1 MPWLHWPRDEPRQTF
16 PTCLT
21 CSLNLAEAGFIL
33 IGGGWQP
40 HGGRVAGV
48 AGAAGGQPRLGGAV
62 PGEQPEPQHRAGGR
76 AHAAPP
82 SRPQGAER
90 PGQQQL

>member
-1 MPWLHWPRDEPRQTF
+1 MSDMLVKLSRED
-16 PTCLT
+16 
-21 CSLNLAEAGFIL
+21 FIL
-33 IGGGWQP
+33 IGGGWQQ